1 MNILIPMA
9 GGGTRFSQN
18 GYKDS
23 KPLIDVNGLPM
34 IVRVLDN
41 LGDIGKYV
49 FVVREDAPDYHRLV
63 SLLWSLKPGCKIITT
78 RHLTR
83 GAAETC
89 LLAKD
94 YIQDDSLLIAN
105 CDQIEDWTPQ
115 QFMNCVSVSTAD
127 GIMVTYHSNDVKN
140 SYAEIDVNDPLKYR
154 VSRVAEKE
162 VISNCATTGLYY
174 WRKGSDFV
182 SDASNMIRK
191 NIRTNNEF
199 YVCPVYNETISR
211 GGLVEIY
218 PIFQHHPIG
227 TPEDLQKYL
236 SRSTIK

>member
-41 LGDIGKYV
+41 LGNIGKYV
-49 FVVREDAPDYHRLV
+49 FVVREDAPDYHRLI
-63 SLLWSLKPGCKIITT
+63 LLLSSLKPGCKVITT
-78 RHLTR
+78 SHLTR

-115 QFMNCVSVSTAD
+115 QFMNCVSTSTAD
-127 GIMVTYHSNDVKN
+127 GIIVTYHSNTECLVL
-140 SYAEIDVNDPLKYR
+140 LKKKSS
-154 VSRVAEKE
+154 VIAQQLVFTIGEKAL
-162 VISNCATTGLYY
+162 I
-174 WRKGSDFV
+174 
-182 SDASNMIRK
+182 
-191 NIRTNNEF
+191 
-199 YVCPVYNETISR
+199 
-211 GGLVEIY
+211 
-218 PIFQHHPIG
+218 
-227 TPEDLQKYL
+227 L
-236 SRSTIK
+236 SLTHQT